1 MPRNDK
7 IYIVNGFTGNLR
19 QIAEHF
25 DIKRQ
30 TLSYRLNK
38 GFTIEEAVNTTVRKL
53 EKFKIYTINGFT
65 GTLIQIAE
73 HFNIKYS
80 TLFNRMNNLGWSIE
94 KAVNTPIKEQKQ
106 KECEIKTYTVNNFT
120 GNLTQIA
127 KYFDIN
133 AETLRNRINKQGMSI
148 EEAVNTPVE
157 ETYMVNGFTGNLT
170 QIAEHF
176 NINYRTLYGRLR
188 KGFTIE
194 EAISFQKEYYGQKK
208 E

>member
-1 MPRNDK
+1 MPRNVE
-7 IYIVNGFTGNLR
+7 IYTVNGFTGNLN
-19 QIAEHF
+19 QIAKHF

-38 GFTIEEAVNTTVRKL
+38 GFTIEEAINTTVRKS

-73 HFNIKYS
+73 HFNIKYA
-80 TLFNRMNNLGWSIE
+80 TLFYRMNNLGWSIE
-94 KAVNTPIKEQKQ
+94 KAVNTPIKERKQ
-106 KECEIKTYTVNNFT
+106 KEREIKTYTVNNFT

-127 KYFDIN
+127 KYFGIN
-133 AETLRNRINKQGMSI
+133 AETLRNRINKQGMPI
-148 EEAVNTPVE
+148 KEAVNTPTE
-157 ETYMVNGFTGNLT
+157 EIHTVNGFTGNLKE
-170 QIAEHF
+170 IAEHF

-194 EAISFQKEYYGQKK
+194 EAVLFQKEYYGQKK